1 MFAYSKLN
9 FQTRIFFLKKESFEA
24 LQYKT
29 FPLSHP
35 SLKGILF
42 QILHF
47 RLFKW
52 FVKVQVQHIKQA
64 LQRHL
69 QELSFNILNIGVL
82 LFLFPC
88 PLFFHYI
95 QDESASYS
103 VAELQFQK
111 KNLCTKICIQVKL
124 NQVFLTQF

>member
-1 MFAYSKLN
+1 MRVHVAYSKLI
-9 FQTRIFFLKKESFEA
+9 FHTRIFFLKKESFEA

-88 PLFFHYI
+88 PLFHYI

-103 VAELQFQK
+103 AAELQFQK
-111 KNLCTKICIQVKL
+111 KELNTKMGIS
-124 NQVFLTQF
+124 